1 MSYQTLL
8 DAVIKGDIKTAK
20 EETLKAVDAGQNA
33 QDILDQGLIEAM
45 NVVGDNFSKGAIFVP
60 QMLRSAKTMQECVEV
75 LKPHFQENAMTT
87 KGNIVLGTVKG
98 DLHDIGKNLVGMMLE
113 GAGFNIIDLGV
124 DVAPEVFVDKIK
136 EGNLVAERM
145 SPEAYMLG
153 DLGKVYG
160 YQWRNQHGVDQV
172 QEILDGL
179 KSNPYSRYHILDG
192 WNKADFREM
201 ALPPCHLLYQFIVKP
216 LTIEERWE
224 LFQKKLNFLLFV
236 KLRRL
241 LIFC

>member
-1 MSYQTLL
+1 MSYQALL

-45 NVVGDNFSKGAIFVP
+45 NVVGDRFSKGAIFVP

-98 DLHDIGKNLVGMMLE
+98 DLHDIGKNLVRMMLE

-124 DVAPEVFVDKIK
+124 DVAPEVFVNKIK
-136 EGNLVAERM
+136 EA
-145 SPEAYMLG
+145 
-153 DLGKVYG
+153 
-160 YQWRNQHGVDQV
+160 
-172 QEILDGL
+172 
-179 KSNPYSRYHILDG
+179 
-192 WNKADFREM
+192 KADILGM
-201 ALPPCHLLYQFIVKP
+201 SALLSTTMPYMTQTIKALADSGLRDTVKVIIGGAP
-216 LTIEERWE
+216 VTRKYAEDIGADSYASDAGAAVHET
-224 LFQKKLNFLLFV
+224 KKLLN
-236 KLRRL
+236 
-241 LIFC
+241 IT

>member
-8 DAVIKGDIKTAK
+8 DAVIKGDIKTAT

-45 NVVGDNFSKGAIFVP
+45 NVVGDKFSKGAIFVP

-75 LKPHFQENAMTT
+75 LKPHFQEIAMTT

-113 GAGFNIIDLGV
+113 GAGFNVIDLGV

-136 EGNLVAERM
+136 E
-145 SPEAYMLG
+145 
-153 DLGKVYG
+153 K
-160 YQWRNQHGVDQV
+160 
-172 QEILDGL
+172 
-179 KSNPYSRYHILDG
+179 
-192 WNKADFREM
+192 KADVLGM
-201 ALPPCHLLYQFIVKP
+201 SALLSTTMPSMS
-216 LTIEERWE
+216 LTIKALTDSGLRDTVKVMIGGAPVTRKYAEDVGADSYAPDAGSAVLEA
-224 LFQKKLNFLLFV
+224 KKLLNLS
-236 KLRRL
+236 
-241 LIFC
+241 

>member
-45 NVVGDNFSKGAIFVP
+45 NVVGDKFSKGAIFVP

-75 LKPHFQENAMTT
+75 LKPHFQDNAMTT

-113 GAGFNIIDLGV
+113 GAGFNVIDLGV
-124 DVAPEVFVDKIK
+124 DVAPEVFVNKIK
-136 EGNLVAERM
+136 E
-145 SPEAYMLG
+145 S
-153 DLGKVYG
+153 
-160 YQWRNQHGVDQV
+160 
-172 QEILDGL
+172 
-179 KSNPYSRYHILDG
+179 
-192 WNKADFREM
+192 KADILGM
-201 ALPPCHLLYQFIVKP
+201 SALLSTTMPSMTQTIKALMDSGQRDDVKVIIGGAP
-216 LTIEERWE
+216 VTRKFAEDIGADSYASDAGAAVLET
-224 LFQKKLNFLLFV
+224 KKLL
-236 KLRRL
+236 K
-241 LIFC
+241 IT

>member
-45 NVVGDNFSKGAIFVP
+45 NVVGDKFSKGAIFVP

-75 LKPHFQENAMTT
+75 LKPHFQDNAMTT

-124 DVAPEVFVDKIK
+124 DVAPEVFVNKIK
-136 EGNLVAERM
+136 E
-145 SPEAYMLG
+145 S
-153 DLGKVYG
+153 
-160 YQWRNQHGVDQV
+160 
-172 QEILDGL
+172 
-179 KSNPYSRYHILDG
+179 
-192 WNKADFREM
+192 KADILGMSALLSTTMPSM
-201 ALPPCHLLYQFIVKP
+201 AKTIKALMDSGQRDHVKVIIGGAP
-216 LTIEERWE
+216 VTRKFAEDIGADSYAPDAGAAVLET
-224 LFQKKLNFLLFV
+224 KKLLN
-236 KLRRL
+236 
-241 LIFC
+241 IT

>member
-87 KGNIVLGTVKG
+87 KGKIVIGTVKG

-124 DVAPEVFVDKIK
+124 DVAPEVFADKIK
-136 EGNLVAERM
+136 EANADVLGM
-145 SPEAYMLG
+145 SALLSTTMPSMALTIKALA
-153 DLGKVYG
+153 DLGLRDNVKVIIGGAPVTRKYAEDIG
-160 YQWRNQHGVDQV
+160 
-172 QEILDGL
+172 
-179 KSNPYSRYHILDG
+179 
-192 WNKADFREM
+192 ADSYASDAGAAVHE
-201 ALPPCHLLYQFIVKP
+201 A
-216 LTIEERWE
+216 
-224 LFQKKLNFLLFV
+224 KKLLN
-236 KLRRL
+236 
-241 LIFC
+241 IS

>member
-45 NVVGDNFSKGAIFVP
+45 NVVGDKFSKGAIFVP

-75 LKPHFQENAMTT
+75 LKPHFQEIAMTT

-113 GAGFNIIDLGV
+113 GAGFNVIDLGV

-136 EGNLVAERM
+136 E
-145 SPEAYMLG
+145 
-153 DLGKVYG
+153 K
-160 YQWRNQHGVDQV
+160 
-172 QEILDGL
+172 
-179 KSNPYSRYHILDG
+179 
-192 WNKADFREM
+192 KADVLGM
-201 ALPPCHLLYQFIVKP
+201 SALLSTTMPSMS
-216 LTIEERWE
+216 LTIKALTDSGLRDTVKVMIGGAPVTRKYAEDVGADSYAPDAGSAVLEA
-224 LFQKKLNFLLFV
+224 KKLLNLS
-236 KLRRL
+236 
-241 LIFC
+241 